1 MTHTKTITIAVA
13 ILIVAILGYVALQ
26 PGKTDTVVNT
36 APGPQGT
43 DQQETEQSAGKKM
56 AFSQFMK
63 QGGSY
68 KCTVYQY
75 VNDSSTQGIVYLND
89 GLMRGEYST
98 TVQGKN
104 IDATVIVRDGYAHTW
119 TSMSSTMGFKSKIV
133 EDPETGSAGTTGTY
147 SYSADQIGDY
157 DCQPWTADASLFV
170 LPAEVSFKEV

>member
-1 MTHTKTITIAVA
+1 MAVA
-13 ILIVAILGYVALQ
+13 VLIIAILGYVAVQ

-36 APGPQGT
+36 TPEP
-43 DQQETEQSAGKKM
+43 QETQQPDGKKM

-68 KCTVYQY
+68 QCTVRQY
-75 VNDSSTQGIVYLND
+75 VNDIDTEGTVYLND

-104 IDATVIVRDGYAHTW
+104 IDATIIVRDGFAHTW
-119 TSMSSTMGFKSKIV
+119 TSMAPTMGFKSKIV

-147 SYSADQIGDY
+147 SYNADQIGDY

-170 LPAEVSFKEV
+170 LPSEVTFREV